1 MSDEQKQT
9 SVRKKWL
16 AIGGAAVVV
25 VAVLVAGIFFLF
37 PGLGKTTITAQFPST
52 TGLYAGDDVRV
63 LGVKV
68 GSIESIDPNG
78 TGASVVM
85 NVDRS
90 VDIPADAKAVIIA
103 PSLVAARFVQ
113 LTPVYTGGEAI
124 ADGAEIPM
132 ERTAVPVEWDEI
144 KTELTKLS
152 DALGPQGGADQGSL
166 GNFIDTVGDNL
177 DGNGDALRNTLRE
190 LSDTMKTLSDGR
202 TDLFATIRNL
212 QLFVTTLS
220 SSNQQ
225 IVQFGG
231 RLQSVSSLLADT
243 SDELGTAL
251 QDLDVAI
258 GDVNRFV
265 TENRDSLTEQV
276 GRLADATSVLVEK
289 RPQLEQVLHVA
300 PSALANFNNIYSP
313 KQGSLN
319 GVLAAS
325 NAKNPINMVCGLI
338 RGLETN
344 DSDRTADLCAQ
355 FFGPVLNSITT
366 NYPAIMT
373 RVADTQT
380 ALPEQIEFSPP
391 SLAGQVPARAPSG
404 PASSEI
410 SPLGSMPSIQ
420 VPKDLGSLL
429 NPGGGR

>member
-1 MSDEQKQT
+1 MSDEQNM
-9 SVRKKWL
+9 SNPRKRWM
-16 AIGGAAVVV
+16 IVGGAVVV
-25 VAVLVAGIFFLF
+25 ALAVIAAGVVYLF
-37 PGLGKTTITAQFPST
+37 PGLGKTTITAEFPST

-68 GSIESIDPNG
+68 GTIESIDPNG
-78 TGASVVM
+78 TGATVVM

-90 VDIPADAKAVIIA
+90 VEIPADAKAVIMA

-113 LTPVYTGGEAI
+113 LTPVYTGGETM
-124 ADGAEIPM
+124 ADGGEIPIG
-132 ERTAVPVEWDEI
+132 RTAVPVEWDEI

-166 GNFIDTVGDNL
+166 GTFIDTVGANL

-202 TDLFATIRNL
+202 TDLFGTIRNL
-212 QLFVTTLS
+212 QTFVSALS
-220 SSNQQ
+220 ASNQQ

-231 RLQSVSSLLADT
+231 RLHSVSSLLADT

-289 RPQLEQVLHVA
+289 RPELEMVLHVA
-300 PSALANFNNIYSP
+300 PTALANFYNIYSP

-319 GVLAAS
+319 GAFAAS
-325 NAKNPINMVCGLI
+325 NARNPINMVCGLI
-338 RGLETN
+338 AGLETN
-344 DSDRTADLCAQ
+344 DSDRSSDLCAQ
-355 FFGPVLNSITT
+355 YLGPVLNSIAT
-366 NYPAIMT
+366 NYPGIMT
-373 RVADTQT
+373 NPAIGAGARPD
-380 ALPEQIEFSPP
+380 QIVFSPP
-391 SLAGQVPARAPSG
+391 SLASEVPPRSAPTTIAG
-404 PASSEI
+404 PLAA
-410 SPLGSMPSIQ
+410 MPTVA
-420 VPKDLGSLL
+420 VPKDLGALL

>member
-1 MSDEQKQT
+1 MSDEQQQT
-9 SVRKKWL
+9 RNRRKWL
-16 AIGGAAVVV
+16 TIGGAAVVV
-25 VAVLVAGIFFLF
+25 VGVLVAAVIYLF
-37 PGLGKTTITAQFPST
+37 PGLGKTTITAQFPTT

-68 GSIESIDPNG
+68 GSVESIDPSG
-78 TGASVVM
+78 TGATVVM

-113 LTPVYTGGEAI
+113 LTPVYTGGESM
-124 ADGAEIPM
+124 ADGAEIPLD
-132 ERTAVPVEWDEI
+132 RTAVPVEWDEI

-177 DGNGDALRNTLRE
+177 DGNGDALRSTLRE

-212 QLFVTTLS
+212 QMFVTTLS

-265 TENRDSLTEQV
+265 TENRASLTEQV

-300 PSALANFNNIYSP
+300 PNALANFKDIYTP
-313 KQGSLN
+313 KQGSVN

-338 RGLETN
+338 AGLETN
-344 DSDRTADLCAQ
+344 DSDRSADLCAQ
-355 FFGPVLNSITT
+355 FLGPVLNSITT
-366 NYPAIMT
+366 NYPGILT
-373 RVADTQT
+373 RPADSQG
-380 ALPEQIEFSPP
+380 ALPEQLEFSPP
-391 SLAGQVPARAPSG
+391 SLAGRVPARTPSG
-404 PASSEI
+404 PTSSEI
-410 SPLGSMPSIQ
+410 APLFTMPSVQ
-420 VPKDLGSLL
+420 VPNSLGELL

>member
-1 MSDEQKQT
+1 MSDAQKRPSSQ
-9 SVRKKWL
+9 KKWL
-16 AIGGAAVVV
+16 TIGGAVVV
-25 VAVLVAGIFFLF
+25 AVAVLVAGVIYLF

-90 VDIPADAKAVIIA
+90 VHIPADAKAVIIA

-113 LTPVYTGGEAI
+113 LTPVYTGGESL
-124 ADGAEIPM
+124 ADGADIPL

-166 GNFIDTVGDNL
+166 GKFIDTAGDNL
-177 DGNGDALRNTLRE
+177 EGNGDSLRSTLRE

-202 TDLFATIRNL
+202 TDLFGTIRNL

-265 TENRDSLTEQV
+265 TENRASLTEQV
-276 GRLADATSVLVEK
+276 DRLADATEVLAEK

-300 PSALANFNNIYSP
+300 PNALANFNNIYSP

-325 NAKNPINMVCGLI
+325 NAQNPINMVCGLI
-338 RGLETN
+338 RGLEDN
-344 DSDRTADLCAQ
+344 DSGRTADLCAQ
-355 FFGPVLNSITT
+355 FLGPVLNSITT
-366 NYPAIMT
+366 NYPPILT
-373 RVADTQT
+373 RPADSQG
-380 ALPEQIEFSPP
+380 ARPDQIVFSPP
-391 SLAGQVPARAPSG
+391 SLAGQVPPRSAPVSV
-404 PASSEI
+404 AA
-410 SPLGSMPSIQ
+410 PLVTMPSVQ
-420 VPKDLGSLL
+420 VPPDLAALL
-429 NPGGGR
+429 TPGGGR

>member
-9 SVRKKWL
+9 NPRKRWML
-16 AIGGAAVVV
+16 VGGAVVIALAVIAAGVV
-25 VAVLVAGIFFLF
+25 FLF

-68 GSIESIDPNG
+68 GTIQSIDPNG
-78 TGASVVM
+78 AGATVVM

-90 VDIPADAKAVIIA
+90 VDIPADAKAVIMA

-113 LTPVYTGGEAI
+113 LTPVYTGGDTMS
-124 ADGAEIPM
+124 DGAEIPS

-177 DGNGDALRNTLRE
+177 DGNGDALRKTLRE

-202 TDLFATIRNL
+202 TDLFGTVRNL
-212 QLFVTTLS
+212 QVFVSALS
-220 SSNQQ
+220 ASNQQ

-231 RLQSVSSLLADT
+231 RLHSVSSLLADT

-251 QDLDVAI
+251 QDLDVAV

-265 TENRDSLTEQV
+265 TENSSALTEQV
-276 GRLADATSVLVEK
+276 GRLADATSVLVDK

-300 PSALANFNNIYSP
+300 PTALANFNNIYSP

-325 NAKNPINMVCGLI
+325 NARNPINMVCGLI
-338 RGLETN
+338 EGLDTN
-344 DSDRTADLCAQ
+344 DSDRSADLCAQ
-355 FFGPVLNSITT
+355 FLGPVLNSITT
-366 NYPAIMT
+366 NYPGILT
-373 RVADTQT
+373 RPATTQSAT
-380 ALPEQIEFSPP
+380 PDQIVYSPP
-391 SLAGQVPARAPSG
+391 SLAGEVPARTAPQTVS
-404 PASSEI
+404 A
-410 SPLGSMPSIQ
+410 PLLMMPNVS
-420 VPKDLGSLL
+420 VPKDLGALL

>member
-1 MSDEQKQT
+1 MSDEQPKT
-9 SVRKKWL
+9 GTRKKWL
-16 AIGGAAVVV
+16 TIGAVAVVV
-25 VAVLVAGIFFLF
+25 IAVLAAGVVYLF
-37 PGLGKTTITAQFPST
+37 PGLGKTTVTAQFPST

-68 GSIESIDPNG
+68 GSIQSIDPNG

-113 LTPVYTGGEAI
+113 LTPVYTGGDTM
-124 ADGAEIPM
+124 ADGAEIPL

-152 DALGPQGGADQGSL
+152 DALGPQGGADRGSL
-166 GNFIDTVGDNL
+166 GNFIDTLGDNL
-177 DGNGDALRNTLRE
+177 DGNGESLRDTLRE

-202 TDLFATIRNL
+202 TDLFGTIRNL
-212 QLFVTTLS
+212 QVFVSALS

-265 TENRDSLTEQV
+265 TENRASLTEQV
-276 GRLADATSVLVEK
+276 GRLADATAVLVEK

-300 PSALANFNNIYSP
+300 PNALANFKDIYTP
-313 KQGSLN
+313 KQGSVN

-325 NAKNPINMVCGLI
+325 NARNPINMVCGLI
-338 RGLETN
+338 AGLETN
-344 DSDRTADLCAQ
+344 DSDRSADLCAQ
-355 FFGPVLNSITT
+355 FLGPVLNSITT
-366 NYPAIMT
+366 NYPGILS
-373 RVADTQT
+373 RPADAQG
-380 ALPEQIEFSPP
+380 ARPDQLAFSPP
-391 SLAGQVPARAPSG
+391 SLAGQAPSRTA
-404 PASSEI
+404 PATVAA
-410 SPLGSMPSIQ
+410 PLVTMPSVQ
-420 VPKDLGSLL
+420 VPRDLGDLL

>member
-1 MSDEQKQT
+1 MNNT
-9 SVRKKWL
+9 LTHASVKKKWL
-16 AIGGAAVVV
+16 TIGGAAVVV
-25 VAVLVAGIFFLF
+25 VAVVVAGLIYLF

-78 TGASVVM
+78 TGATVVM

-113 LTPVYTGGEAI
+113 LTPVYTGGESM
-124 ADGAEIPM
+124 ADGAEIPLD
-132 ERTAVPVEWDEI
+132 RTAVPVEWDEI

-152 DALGPQGGADQGSL
+152 EALGPQGGADQGSL

-177 DGNGDALRNTLRE
+177 DGNGNALRDTLRE

-265 TENRDSLTEQV
+265 TENRASLTEQV

-300 PSALANFNNIYSP
+300 PNALANFKDIYTP

-325 NAKNPINMVCGLI
+325 NARNPMTMVCGLI
-338 RGLETN
+338 AGLDTN
-344 DSDRTADLCAQ
+344 DSDRSADLCAQ
-355 FFGPVLNSITT
+355 FLGPVLNSITT

-373 RVADTQT
+373 RVVDAQGARPDQ
-380 ALPEQIEFSPP
+380 LEFSPP
-391 SLAGQVPARAPSG
+391 SLAGQVPQRPAQGPSSAEITPFG
-404 PASSEI
+404 STPSS
-410 SPLGSMPSIQ
+410 Q
-420 VPKDLGSLL
+420 VPHDLESLL

>member
-1 MSDEQKQT
+1 MSDEQQQT
-9 SVRKKWL
+9 STRKRWL
-16 AIGGAAVVV
+16 TIGGAAVVV
-25 VAVLVAGIFFLF
+25 LAVLAVGVIYLF

-78 TGASVVM
+78 TGAKVVM

-113 LTPVYTGGEAI
+113 LTPVYTGGDTI
-124 ADGAEIPM
+124 ADGAEIPL

-177 DGNGDALRNTLRE
+177 EGNGDALRSTLRE

-202 TDLFATIRNL
+202 TDLFGTIRNL
-212 QLFVTTLS
+212 QTFVTTLS
-220 SSNQQ
+220 ASNEQ

-231 RLQSVSSLLADT
+231 RLRSVSSLLADT

-265 TENRDSLTEQV
+265 TENRASLSEQV
-276 GRLADATSVLVEK
+276 DRLADATSILVEK

-300 PSALANFNNIYSP
+300 PNALANFNQIYSP
-313 KQGSLN
+313 RQGSLN

-344 DSDRTADLCAQ
+344 DSDRSADLCTQ
-355 FFGPVLNSITT
+355 FLGPVLNTVT
-366 NYPAIMT
+366 MNYPGIMSNPAVSAAA
-373 RVADTQT
+373 RPD
-380 ALPEQIEFSPP
+380 QIEYSPP
-391 SLAGQVPARAPSG
+391 SLAGQVPERSAPTTVSG
-404 PASSEI
+404 PLAALPTVS
-410 SPLGSMPSIQ
+410 
-420 VPKDLGSLL
+420 VPRDLGALL
-429 NPGGGR
+429 TPGGGR

>member
-1 MSDEQKQT
+1 MSDEQKHM
-9 SVRKKWL
+9 SAKKKWL
-16 AIGGAAVVV
+16 TIGATAAVV
-25 VAVLVAGIFFLF
+25 VAVLVAGVVYLF

-63 LGVKV
+63 LGVSV

-78 TGASVVM
+78 TGATVVM

-113 LTPVYTGGEAI
+113 LTPVYTGGEAMP
-124 ADGAEIPM
+124 DGAEIPM

-152 DALGPQGGADQGSL
+152 EALGPQGGADQGSL

-177 DGNGDALRNTLRE
+177 DGNGDALRDTLRE

-212 QLFVTTLS
+212 QVFVSALS

-265 TENRDSLTEQV
+265 TDNRASLTEQV

-300 PSALANFNNIYSP
+300 PNALANFNNIYSP
-313 KQGSLN
+313 KTGSIN

-325 NAKNPINMVCGLI
+325 NARNPINMVCGLI
-338 RGLETN
+338 RGLEDN

-355 FFGPVLNSITT
+355 FLGPVLNSITT
-366 NYPAIMT
+366 NYPPILT
-373 RVADTQT
+373 RVADTQL
-380 ALPEQIEFSPP
+380 ALPEQIVFSPP
-391 SLAGQVPARAPSG
+391 SLAGQVPERPAPA
-404 PASSEI
+404 PIAA
-410 SPLGSMPSIQ
+410 PLATMPSID
-420 VPKDLGSLL
+420 VPKDLEALL